1 MTLDSQCPPA
11 VDGVELDAE
20 QPGHVRGSRR
30 DPAYCA
36 SDVCATA
43 TAPPAR
49 SWFSPSSG
57 RECAPGCAALR
68 TTVLTALRSGL
79 TFGRSKVL
87 VTQRVA
93 IRDAGQRIRAAA
105 RPGPIVTA
113 STSHPDDW
121 RLRLVSISG
130 ILTSSWWTS
139 WLFADA
145 SLSDHRIGTNDS
157 AILRRW

>member
-79 TFGRSKVL
+79 TFGPRKSSSPSALQFVTLGSGSAQLPGPDRSSL
-87 VTQRVA
+87 PRPVTQTTGAFVWSVFPGSWRH
-93 IRDAGQRIRAAA
+93 RDG
-105 RPGPIVTA
+105 RP
-113 STSHPDDW
+113 DC
-121 RLRLVSISG
+121 
-130 ILTSSWWTS
+130 
-139 WLFADA
+139 
-145 SLSDHRIGTNDS
+145 SL
-157 AILRRW
+157 